1 MLDWKEKWGLGDIV
15 YVSMIGDVLAGR
27 KQDGINKQK
36 TAQVFSDWY
45 GGRRI
50 IILCQY
56 YHYYYCFCIKSN
68 QLSEDMN

>member
-15 YVSMIGDVLAGR
+15 CVDMIGDVLAGR
-27 KQDGINKQK
+27 KQDGIDKK
-36 TAQVFSDWY
+36 TSQVFSGWY

-50 IILCQY
+50 IILYQY

-68 QLSEDMN
+68 QLSEAMN